1 MVDAFDFILDFIRV
15 DLIIGFGWY
24 SILFF
29 IFRLFKY
36 KKEFFVEFDKQ
47 ACKTVAFL
55 GIAYGIVWIIAVSL
69 TYFSVMNEEEKT
81 QFIHR
86 LTGPYS
92 FGYWFQPLFW
102 VMLTQLLRIRF
113 VRRFLIFRLLI
124 CISFILTFERF
135 VIIVTSLHRDYL
147 PSSWSLYNYG
157 FGIKWWEFLLSFIV
171 KIIEFAIIVFTFKYA
186 KQSILKF
193 KTARAN

>member
-1 MVDAFDFILDFIRV
+1 MVAVFDFILDFIRV

-24 SILFF
+24 SIIFF
-29 IFRLFKY
+29 ISKLFRY
-36 KKEFFVEFDKQ
+36 KKEFFIGFDKQ

-55 GIAYGIVWIIAVSL
+55 GLAYGIVWIIAVLL
-69 TYFSVMNEEEKT
+69 TYFNVMNEEEKT
-81 QFIHR
+81 QFIRR

-113 VRRFLIFRLLI
+113 IRRFLIFRLLI

-147 PSSWSLYNYG
+147 PSSWGMFSWD
-157 FGIKWWEFLLSFIV
+157 FGITWWMFSLSLII
-171 KIIEFAIIVFTFKYA
+171 KTIEFVIIVFAYKYA
-186 KQSILKF
+186 KQWMLNL
-193 KTARAN
+193 KTAKSN

>member
-1 MVDAFDFILDFIRV
+1 MVTVFDFILDFIRI
-15 DLIIGFGWY
+15 DLLIGFGWY
-24 SILFF
+24 SIFFF
-29 IFRLFKY
+29 ISRLFKY
-36 KKEFFVEFDKQ
+36 KKEFLAEFDKQ

-55 GIAYGIVWIIAVSL
+55 GITYGIVWIIAVFL
-69 TYFSVMNEEEKT
+69 NYFSGMNVEEKT
-81 QFIHR
+81 QFIRR

-102 VMLTQLLRIRF
+102 LILTQLLRFRF

-147 PSSWSLYNYG
+147 PSSWSMFNWD
-157 FGIKWWEFLLSFIV
+157 FGITWWMFILSLII
-171 KIIEFAIIVFTFKYA
+171 KIIEFTIIVFAYKYA
-186 KQSILKF
+186 KQWILNL
-193 KTARAN
+193 KTAKSK